1 MSLNIELLRSSFE
14 KVKPMAADVA
24 DKFYEF
30 LWTDYPD
37 SKALFE
43 GVDMARQKK
52 ALLGSLVYIVDH
64 LDSEKLIPYL
74 ENMGARHLNYNT
86 APEHYDL
93 VGASLIKTFAF
104 FFDDEWS
111 EELSQVWTDAYGVIS
126 STMIAGAQAE
136 QTKEKEAQKMDIRE
150 YTKKLCESLVAE
162 VIEEEL
168 ENLVKEIARPKIKQL
183 IFKTLEEESKNLL
196 RRPQNI

>member
-14 KVKPMAADVA
+14 KVKPMASDVA

-30 LWTDYPD
+30 LWSDYPG

-43 GVDMARQKK
+43 GVDMNRQKK

-64 LDSEKLIPYL
+64 LESEKLVPYL
-74 ENMGARHLNYNT
+74 KSMGSRHLDYNT
-86 APEHYDL
+86 EPEHYDL

-111 EELSQVWTDAYGVIS
+111 DELNQAWSDAYGVIS
-126 STMIAGAQAE
+126 STMISGAKE
-136 QTKEKEAQKMDIRE
+136 SVKEEKEAEKIDIRE
-150 YTKKLCESLVAE
+150 YTKKLCEELVAE

-183 IFKTLEEESKNLL
+183 ILKTLEEESKNLL
-196 RRPQNI
+196 RKPLNV